1 MSNRFPI
8 STMHHPRNVKY
19 TVDCHARV
27 IDEFRCSDSAEEI
40 SSDLFFARSI
50 YTVQPCDATS
60 VTTRQP
66 LLATHVV
73 LSTFG
78 RHLILFY
85 PSRSLLH
92 LVRSASLLPL
102 GRNSRSNLL
111 SVIPFNSSS
120 HRNGDGKCEFTRQ
133 TSLSGSS
140 CARNTSCRLLF
151 VAFRSYS
158 YVVVNDGIKH
168 SRDFRMRTNRETK
181 IFG

>member
-8 STMHHPRNVKY
+8 STMHHTRNVEY
-19 TVDCHARV
+19 TVDCHTRV

-92 LVRSASLLPL
+92 LVRSASLLPP
-102 GRNSRSNLL
+102 GRNSCSNLL
-111 SVIPFNSSS
+111 PVIPFNSSS
-120 HRNGDGKCEFTRQ
+120 HRNGDGKREFA
-133 TSLSGSS
+133 TSDSSGSS

-168 SRDFRMRTNRETK
+168 SRDFHMRTNRETK
-181 IFG
+181 MFG

>member
-8 STMHHPRNVKY
+8 STMHYTRNVEY
-19 TVDCHARV
+19 TVNCHARV

-60 VTTRQP
+60 VTTWQP

-92 LVRSASLLPL
+92 LVRSASLLPP

-111 SVIPFNSSS
+111 PVIPFNSSS
-120 HRNGDGKCEFTRQ
+120 HRNGNGKREFATSDSLVRELVCEKHVVSS
-133 TSLSGSS
+133 SLCS
-140 CARNTSCRLLF
+140 LWKF
-151 VAFRSYS
+151 
-158 YVVVNDGIKH
+158 
-168 SRDFRMRTNRETK
+168 
-181 IFG
+181 